1 MRRLPARKEEG
12 FLGRLPLFAHGGR
25 VFPQRSQL
33 MISELNNGYSMDGAI
48 NRLTADGASVRDK
61 SDALFGLASNFA

>member
-1 MRRLPARKEEG
+1 
-12 FLGRLPLFAHGGR
+12 
-25 VFPQRSQL
+25 

-48 NRLTADGASVRDK
+48 NRLTADEASVRDK